1 MQQLILTEARRVY
14 DALTGLDPLSEE
26 YDRGLAHLSQLL
38 WLSGDVHQVAAV
50 PAAETRAQEPVEG
63 VAKAVA
69 EDAEPDPEPEPET
82 ESETGKSAE
91 ELKAFRI
98 ETREALAEAKLKG
111 VNIADIIKK
120 FGVNK
125 FSSVPDDRLPELR
138 ADLKKAL
145 EELG

>member
-26 YDRGLAHLSQLL
+26 YNRCLAQLSQLL
-38 WLSGDVHQVAAV
+38 WLSGDVQRVASV
-50 PAAETRAQEPVEG
+50 PAAETGAQEPVES

-82 ESETGKSAE
+82 GKSTE

>member
-38 WLSGDVHQVAAV
+38 WLSGDVHHVAGV
-50 PAAETRAQEPVEG
+50 PAVETDAQEPVG
-63 VAKAVA
+63 SLAKAVA
-69 EDAEPDPEPEPET
+69 ENAKTDPEPEP
-82 ESETGKSAE
+82 ETGKSAE

-138 ADLKKAL
+138 ADLNKAL

>member
-38 WLSGDVHQVAAV
+38 WLSGDVRQAAAV
-50 PAAETRAQEPVEG
+50 PAAETSAQEPVES

-82 ESETGKSAE
+82 GKSTE

-138 ADLKKAL
+138 ADLNKAL